1 MAAGRSGVET
11 LKFVG
16 ALFLILIGIWL
27 LWSGHYTPLLISLG
41 VLSVLITIA
50 VSRRMHIVDDEA
62 VPLGLRPLRTLRYLV
77 WLVIEIA
84 KCNVDVARRILDPK
98 LPISPTLIEVQTG
111 QKDDVGRVLYANSI
125 TLTPGT
131 ISVETRGGVIVVHA
145 LTAEAAEGLLTGD
158 MDRRVTRLERS

>member
-1 MAAGRSGVET
+1 M
-11 LKFVG
+11 KFVG

-41 VLSVLITIA
+41 VFSVLVTTA
-50 VSRRMHIVDDEA
+50 MARRMRIVDGEA
-62 VPLGLRPLRTLRYLV
+62 VPLGLHPVRTPRYLI

-84 KCNVDVARRILDPK
+84 KCNLDVARRILDPK
-98 LPISPTLIEVQTG
+98 LPISPRLIEVQAG
-111 QKDDVGRVLYANSI
+111 QKDDLGRVLYANSI

-131 ISVETRGGVIVVHA
+131 VSVETRGKTITVHA

-158 MDRRVTRLERS
+158 MDRRVTQVERR

>member
-1 MAAGRSGVET
+1 M
-11 LKFVG
+11 KFVG

-41 VLSVLITIA
+41 VFSVLVTIA
-50 VSRRMHIVDDEA
+50 MARRMRIVDGES
-62 VPLGLRPLRTLRYLV
+62 VPLGLHPLRTPRYLL

-84 KCNVDVARRILDPK
+84 KCNLDVARRILDPK
-98 LPISPTLIEVQTG
+98 LPISPRLIEVQAG
-111 QKDDVGRVLYANSI
+111 QKDELGRVLYANSI

-131 ISVETRGGVIVVHA
+131 VSVETRGKTITVHA

-158 MDRRVTRLERS
+158 MDRRATRVERR

>member
-1 MAAGRSGVET
+1 V
-11 LKFVG
+11 KFVG

-41 VLSVLITIA
+41 VFSVLVTTA
-50 VSRRMHIVDDEA
+50 MARRMRIVDGEA
-62 VPLGLRPLRTLRYLV
+62 VPLGLHPVRTPRYLI

-84 KCNVDVARRILDPK
+84 KCNLDVARRILDPK
-98 LPISPTLIEVQTG
+98 LPISPRLIEVQAG
-111 QKDDVGRVLYANSI
+111 QKDDLGRVLYANSI

-131 ISVETRGGVIVVHA
+131 VSVETRGKTITVHA

-158 MDRRVTRLERS
+158 MDRRVTQVERR